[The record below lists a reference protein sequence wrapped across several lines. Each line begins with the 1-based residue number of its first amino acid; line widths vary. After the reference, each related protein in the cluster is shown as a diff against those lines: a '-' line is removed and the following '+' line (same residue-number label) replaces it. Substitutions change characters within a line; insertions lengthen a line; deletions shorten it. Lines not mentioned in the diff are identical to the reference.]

1 MAHPRLSTLALIL
14 TVFLC
19 AAHTQAQQANST
31 PETTDTPNAALREKA
46 FALLESVAGQLSTLQ
61 SGENR
66 ARLGANI
73 VDSLWKHDEKR
84 ARALL
89 ALVQDDIK
97 AGLEHHGNFDEK
109 ELYTFMV
116 FSKLRLDTVERIAK
130 YDGESALALL
140 KATEPILDKRLPE
153 GLVRNEREIELR
165 LAKQI
170 GGKNPDLTLKL
181 ARKSLER
188 SLTPEVVYLV
198 LELNKKHKEQAL
210 ILYKDIISK
219 ISEKDIAAD
228 WDIRYFVETLVRAI
242 RPPAIDTAA
251 FRELAAVITTQALAY
266 GCANKISDE
275 DDRSAFCHWISSII
289 PNVEKLDARAARLK
303 RWQTEEDEGENLSQ
317 AVYEMNLVM
326 RTGEVDDLLSLA
338 SKYPESAEQIYQ
350 SAMYWFVNT
359 GDFERARKIVNEN
372 IRDDEKRQ
380 DMLLKIDLAQKAVT
394 FDEQKLAEVQARLN
408 EIPNPREKAM
418 FLLSVSGGFGVIDQK
433 AAIKLT
439 NQAREIIDNMN
450 PGKDQTQS
458 QINLAMV
465 YCLQKNDRGFAIME
479 SLLPK
484 LNELVEVAA
493 KLDGYDTSY
502 LRNGEWNM
510 SANGPIG
517 ELLTLLAQ
525 NASYFAWCDFDRAVS
540 LAAQFDRSEIRL
552 MAQVKLAQ
560 GILSGPPKRPVQQ
573 PYAVFQ
579 Y

>member
-1 MAHPRLSTLALIL
+1 MAHPRLSTLALIF

-19 AAHTQAQQANST
+19 STFAHAQQANST
-31 PETTDTPNAALREKA
+31 PENPDTPNAALREKA

-109 ELYTFMV
+109 ERSTFMV
-116 FSKLRLDTVERIAK
+116 FSKLRVDTVERIAK
-130 YDGESALALL
+130 HDAESALALL
-140 KATEPILDKRLPE
+140 KATEPVLDKPLPE
-153 GLVRNEREIELR
+153 GLVRNEREIGLR
-165 LAKQI
+165 LAKQVAA
-170 GGKNPDLTLKL
+170 KNPDLTLKL

-188 SLTPEVVYLV
+188 DLTPDVIFLV
-198 LELNKKHKEQAL
+198 LELNRKHKDQAL
-210 ILYKDIISK
+210 SLYKDIVSKVSETDIST
-219 ISEKDIAAD
+219 D
-228 WDIRYFVETLVRAI
+228 WDMRYFVETLTRTI
-242 RPPAIDTAA
+242 RPPAIDASA
-251 FRELAAVITTQALAY
+251 FRELATVITTKALGY
-266 GCANKISDE
+266 GCANKMSEE
-275 DDRSAFCHWISSII
+275 DDRSAFCYWISSVV
-289 PNVEKLDARAARLK
+289 PNLEKLDARAGRLK
-303 RWQTEEDEGENLSQ
+303 RWETEQDEVEDSSLW
-317 AVYEMNLVM
+317 VYEFNQATQ
-326 RTGEVDDLLSLA
+326 TGEPDDLLSLA
-338 SKYPESAEQIYQ
+338 TKYPDHAEQIFQ
-350 SAMYWFVNT
+350 SVTYWFVNT
-359 GDFERARKIVNEN
+359 GEFERARKMVNDN

-380 DMLLKIDLAQKAVT
+380 DMLLKIDLAKKAAT

-408 EIPNPREKAM
+408 EIPNARDKAM
-418 FLLSVSGGFGVIDQK
+418 FLLSISRGFGAADQK
-433 AAIKLT
+433 TASQLI
-439 NQAREIIDNMN
+439 NQARQIIDNMS

-458 QINLAMV
+458 QMNLAMV
-465 YCLQKNDRGFAIME
+465 YCLQKNDRCFAIME

-510 SANGPIG
+510 SANGPVG
-517 ELLTLLAQ
+517 ELLTVLAQ
-525 NASYFAWCDFDRAVS
+525 NANYFAWCDFDRAVS

-560 GILSGPPKRPVQQ
+560 GILSGPPKPTMQQ
-573 PYAVFQ
+573 PYVVYQ
-579 Y
+579 